1 MVNRSPFGR
10 FGLALTW
17 LVLLMG
23 SVAMLVPF
31 YIMVTTSLK
40 SPDDIATSS
49 YLAWPRTLEWKNY
62 VTVLT
67 NVNVSFPLFFRNT
80 AFIAICST
88 IGVVLSSALVAF
100 PFARL
105 NFDGKNKLFTLL
117 LSTMMLP
124 GIVTMIPNYVLFKYL
139 HWVDTYNPLIIPA
152 FFGGGAYNIFLM
164 RQFFMGIPKDL
175 DEAAMLDGA
184 TNAVTFWRVIIPLA
198 KPALATVAVFSFVGS
213 WQDFMGPL
221 IYINDPNKQTLEV
234 GLRTYTSL
242 TGTQFHLVMAA
253 AVMVTTPLII
263 LFFFTQRFFVKG
275 IVMTGIK

>member
-1 MVNRSPFGR
+1 MQTRSPLGR

-17 LVLLMG
+17 LVLLVG
-23 SVAMLVPF
+23 ALAMLVPF
-31 YIMVTTSLK
+31 YIMLTMSLK
-40 SPDDIATSS
+40 SPDDLSASS
-49 YLAWPRTLEWKNY
+49 YLALPKHLEWKNY
-62 VTVLT
+62 LTVLT
-67 NVNVSFPLFFRNT
+67 NPNVSFPLFFRNT
-80 AFIAICST
+80 AFVAIGTT
-88 IGVVLSSALVAF
+88 IGVVLSSAMVAF

-164 RQFFMGIPKDL
+164 RQFFLSIPKDL
-175 DEAAMLDGA
+175 DEAATIDGA
-184 TNAVTFWRVIIPLA
+184 SNAITFWKVILPLS
-198 KPALATVAVFSFVGS
+198 KPALTTVGVFTFVGS

-221 IYINDPNKQTLEV
+221 IYINDPDKFTLEV
-234 GLRTYTSL
+234 GLRSYTSL

-253 AVMVTTPLII
+253 SVLVTMPLII
-263 LFFFTQRFFVKG
+263 LFFVSQRFFVKG